1 MIGLNSLWGLKKARI
16 KSHYYRTV
24 TGEGFLR
31 NAPSAYIV
39 GGDVM
44 AKKDT
49 YLALLRRGID
59 DTTAQL
65 LADAGLK
72 IGDLKKIDSEKLI
85 ENYGLKPD
93 IAEGVISIITAGP
106 QSHGKE
112 RFLAKVLAPDRKQE
126 SRIEEMKFKRK
137 QKDVLTEL
145 AEQKERIKLAK
156 VTAFKDKKLI
166 MNRLGKTVE
175 LIVKLENSLNDEGK
189 DDQKVK
195 IRDQLETRGLEA
207 ARDHEMLELEGTP
220 QDIVDFRRKH
230 VPALIFHACPECG
243 DEMDPRSSRDTDRS
257 EEYALICWECET
269 SFTPSLSDMAEAKL
283 NNGSRIIIDVDKA
296 PRNPVPPKPANL
308 GLTDVNEQLR
318 KDLEAT
324 GATADL
330 ISAEVE
336 SSGLT
341 GGLMDINDW
350 IDQTLAVKGYIQAQE
365 DREDFILRTGAG
377 ATKFNKWMKKAGLF
391 FNKQTGRWTRNKPG
405 R

>member
-1 MIGLNSLWGLKKARI
+1 MIGLDSLWGLKKARI

>member
-1 MIGLNSLWGLKKARI
+1 MKKARI
-16 KSHYYRTV
+16 ESRYYRTV

-31 NAPSAYIV
+31 NAPSVYIV

-207 ARDHEMLELEGTP
+207 ARDHELLELEGTP

-243 DEMDPRSSRDTDRS
+243 DEMDPRSSRDPDRS
-257 EEYALICWECET
+257 GEYALICWECET
-269 SFTPSLSDMAEAKL
+269 SFTPPLGDVAEAKL
-283 NNGSRIIIDVDKA
+283 SNGTRIIIDVDKA

-308 GLTDVNEQLR
+308 GFSDVSEQLR

-336 SSGLT
+336 SAGLT